1 MVARWSNV
9 ESPNRGPTDYNL
21 QGSGIHHGHYGIGQ
35 WDPERGGGPEMLKQT
50 FDQQLDHA
58 IKELN
63 EPSGAQHRAR
73 QMLDNAKTAMEAATG
88 ASQFERAGGYNRQTG
103 TDAFTA
109 RTAAA
114 MAGVIGGTGAAA
126 GQTDPHKPGF
136 DANAVKFH
144 DYYAAPA
151 ATDAAW
157 PGGEAWTGG
166 KPSGLYGSPQI
177 QAWLR
182 QYGMGGDI
190 HSKYK
195 TGFFKAGFDN
205 APITH
210 ALTEAGGWASK
221 ANSIM
226 EALKLDTR
234 LAVHGLTQDWR
245 DITAYG
251 HNLKEAIKKGLGG
264 PAARERDRIKNQL
277 LSSHAAAKA
286 FDMRSSA
293 ADHLKTTPM
302 GAGHTHL
309 MNHSNV
315 HAPSQHN
322 NITIHGV
329 TDPETAMRDLGWHQ
343 KRLWSGLTRNTTTT
357 AN

>member
-1 MVARWSNV
+1 MAD
-9 ESPNRGPTDYNL
+9 EFRGPLTAANWQAQARFAIDWMAAHPNKVHTKWM
-21 QGSGIHHGHYGIGQ
+21 SVN
-35 WDPERGGGPEMLKQT
+35 DRGGYA
-50 FDQQLDHA
+50 A
-58 IKELN
+58 ITEQGRRFAAHLGA
-63 EPSGAQHRAR
+63 PSSDGAP
-73 QMLDNAKTAMEAATG
+73 
-88 ASQFERAGGYNRQTG
+88 
-103 TDAFTA
+103 
-109 RTAAA
+109 
-114 MAGVIGGTGAAA
+114 A
-126 GQTDPHKPGF
+126 GQPVLKDNMTTAEINAWNAAQMSHKS
-136 DANAVKFH
+136 
-144 DYYAAPA
+144 
-151 ATDAAW
+151 ATDAPW
-157 PGGEAWTGG
+157 PGGEAWHGG
-166 KPSGLYGSPQI
+166 KPPGLYGSPQI
-177 QAWLR
+177 QALL
-182 QYGMGGDI
+182 QKYGMGKQARRGGLGA
-190 HSKYK
+190 SS
-195 TGFFKAGFDN
+195 FAGN
-205 APITH
+205 APITA

-264 PAARERDRIKNQL
+264 PAAREKDRLKNQL

-286 FDMRSSA
+286 FDMRASV

-302 GAGHTHL
+302 GAGHQHL

-315 HAPSQHN
+315 HAPTMHS

-329 TDPETAMRDLGWHQ
+329 TDPESAMRDLGWHQ